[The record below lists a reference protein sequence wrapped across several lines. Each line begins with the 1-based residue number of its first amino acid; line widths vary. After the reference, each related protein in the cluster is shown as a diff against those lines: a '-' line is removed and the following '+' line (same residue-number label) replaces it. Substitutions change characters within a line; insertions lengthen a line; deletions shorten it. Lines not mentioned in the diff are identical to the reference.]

1 MHKRQEQKPLGFF
14 DKKIVASKKYKD
26 VTSTINSGL
35 TVNKV
40 KNLTANECAKRRQEI
55 FYRLSHNQL
64 SKLFEE
70 YEQDEQEEVRAVAS
84 DYDENR
90 GPKIVTYH
98 ESSQA
103 LNQKPYLILDC
114 RELEEYRSCHILQ
127 ARNYSFTAMRRDQMH
142 PEIYQFRNKEGC
154 MIILYCDDERISKE
168 AAKLMVDRG
177 IDNIFL
183 LTGGSSSHSHPLLYT
198 LPHIPPTNPL
208 PKLSLFSHIISP
220 CLI

>member
-1 MHKRQEQKPLGFF
+1 MHKKQEPKPLGFF

-26 VTSTINSGL
+26 VTSTINTGL

-40 KNLTANECAKRRQEI
+40 KNVTANECSKRRQEI
-55 FYRLSHNQL
+55 YYRLSHNQL

-70 YEQDEQEEVRAVAS
+70 YEQDEHEAVAAVAN
-84 DYDENR
+84 DLNENR

-98 ESSQA
+98 ENSQA

-114 RELEEYRSCHILQ
+114 REIDEYRNCHILQ

-142 PEIYQFRNKEGC
+142 PEIYQFKNKEGA
-154 MIILYCDDERISKE
+154 MIILYCDDERISRE

-183 LTGGSSSHSHPLLYT
+183 LSGGISSLTHLFT
-198 LPHIPPTNPL
+198 R
-208 PKLSLFSHIISP
+208 SLEQRS
-220 CLI
+220 C